1 MNNPPLRLP
10 NVQARPSNKYYAP
23 NPSGPQPLAPI
34 QPPAPQDTQMATA
47 MGNFAQQLLTF
58 GSTLKKQEITNV
70 EEAENLK
77 VERMN
82 VEEARAYSKTVA
94 REAEQAGVIDF
105 GTNFYRIEAAQRATA
120 RKMMREVYAP
130 MLVEAEKR
138 MTDPMNPANPQ
149 DYAKQALQGA
159 MEHEG
164 ITGFYGQSEA
174 TALYQQMADP
184 WIEQVRR
191 KRGERMVALNE
202 ELLVGDAVS
211 ALNKYRDEGTAFADV
226 LIEIESTTDDYYD
239 LTGES
244 GREHTLKGV
253 QAYFTTQISKAIA
266 EKDQESLDE
275 LETLLVLIRDKGKE
289 AEYTGAFNFNDVQ
302 QQGLEEMDARL
313 AIAQRRLDDQTD
325 NERADDNRDVSDA
338 VSTYMLANPDNLS
351 TSHTDKAYQDM
362 MSHLDTEVAAGNITR
377 TAVTSYMANEWKGT
391 YTQFT
396 DEGQSPKGLMD
407 EMVTLVLNNPN
418 HEEVK
423 AIVTGSALTGLE
435 KITVLNLITARQVQA
450 VQDINLANNIHRN
463 LLDDVDLQADIV
475 EAKVNASVGGD
486 PAYSDTVA
494 LLPHMIRKYAK
505 DLVVN
510 TRKNTIGT
518 DEEKRL
524 AADAALDLLVKNVGN
539 IMSQTDAGVD
549 FDITE
554 ARTLGL
560 PDDMIRQMERVS
572 QSVREVQLSNNRVA
586 SEFKAGINIDEADW
600 AEVAPFAMIDDISAS
615 PVVIDAEDDRVTH
628 NKQVTAL
635 RETSHYV
642 FAYGRRVS
650 QLFGSTLQKHP
661 MKDGEALSRD
671 GKDTVD
677 VEATAHY
684 EQAARLRGLT
694 PEIMLGDHK
703 NEWGWDTGTKGIY
716 KDPRQTLMNNP
727 DTWLKDL
734 EEISN
739 VNTATM
745 EEDELFTKLNDDNDI
760 VIHYK
765 AYKSWVGENDAVSFN
780 QFVQSQ
786 IKGIGH
792 YTLPKAP
799 KTLMDKL
806 NGK

>member
-94 REAEQAGVIDF
+94 REAEKSGVIDF

-149 DYAKQALQGA
+149 DYAKQVLQEA
-159 MEHEG
+159 MENEG

-211 ALNKYRDEGTAFADV
+211 ALHKYKDGDTSFADV
-226 LIEIESTTDDYYD
+226 LNEIESTTDDYYD

-244 GREHTLKGV
+244 GREHTLRGV
-253 QAYFTTQISKAIA
+253 QAHFTTQISIAVA
-266 EKDQESLDE
+266 EKDQESLDD
-275 LETLLVLIRDKGKE
+275 LESLLVLIRDKGKE
-289 AEYTGAFNFNDVQ
+289 SAYTGAFNFNDVQ

-313 AIAQRRLDDQTD
+313 AIAQRKLDDQTD
-325 NERADDNRDVSDA
+325 NERAGDNRDVSDA
-338 VSTYMLANPDNLS
+338 VSAYMLANPDNLS
-351 TSHTDKAYQDM
+351 TAHTDKAYQDM
-362 MSHLDTEVAAGNITR
+362 MSHLDTEIGLGNITR
-377 TAVTSYMANEWKGT
+377 NAVTSYMANEWKGT

-396 DEGQSPKGLMD
+396 DDGKSPKGLMD
-407 EMVTLVLNNPN
+407 DMVTLVLNNPN
-418 HEEVK
+418 RDAVK
-423 AIVTGSALTGLE
+423 AIVTGSDLTGRE
-435 KITVLNLITARQVQA
+435 KITVLNLIEQMQIQA
-450 VQDINLANNIHRN
+450 VQDVSLAKNIHIDA
-463 LLDDVDLQADIV
+463 LDNVDLRADIV
-475 EAKVNASVGGD
+475 ADAVNNAVGDD

-494 LLPHMIRKYAK
+494 ILPHMLRKHALE
-505 DLVVN
+505 LVTR
-510 TRKNTIGT
+510 TRKDTVGT
-518 DEEKRL
+518 DEDKRL
-524 AADAALDLLVKNVGN
+524 AADAAVTLLVKNVEDV
-539 IMSQTDAGVD
+539 MSRTDVGVD

-554 ARTLGL
+554 ARSLGL

-572 QSVREVQLSNNRVA
+572 QSVRDFQLSQNRVA
-586 SEFKAGINIDEADW
+586 GEFKAGINIDENDW
-600 AEVAPFAMIDDISAS
+600 ADVAPFAMIDDISAS
-615 PVVIDAEDDRVTH
+615 PVVIYGEDDRVTH
-628 NKQVTAL
+628 NKQITAL
-635 RETSHYV
+635 REKSHYV
-642 FAYGRRVS
+642 FVYGRRVS
-650 QLFGSTLQKHP
+650 RLFGSSLQKHP

-671 GKDTVD
+671 GTDTVD

-684 EQAARLRGLT
+684 EQAARLGGLT
-694 PEIMLGDHK
+694 PAMMLGDHK

-734 EEISN
+734 EEISS
-739 VNTATM
+739 VNTSTM
-745 EEDELFTKLNDDNDI
+745 EEDELFETLNDDNDI

-806 NGK
+806 NGN

>member
-1 MNNPPLRLP
+1 
-10 NVQARPSNKYYAP
+10 
-23 NPSGPQPLAPI
+23 
-34 QPPAPQDTQMATA
+34 MATA

-94 REAEQAGVIDF
+94 REAEKSGVIDF

-149 DYAKQALQGA
+149 DYAKQVLQEA
-159 MEHEG
+159 MENEG

-211 ALNKYRDEGTAFADV
+211 ALHKYKDGDTSFADV
-226 LIEIESTTDDYYD
+226 LNEIESTTDDYYD

-244 GREHTLKGV
+244 GREHTLRGV
-253 QAYFTTQISKAIA
+253 QAHFTTQISIAVA
-266 EKDQESLDE
+266 EKDQESLDD
-275 LETLLVLIRDKGKE
+275 LESLLVLIRDKGKE
-289 AEYTGAFNFNDVQ
+289 SAYTGAFNFNDVQ

-313 AIAQRRLDDQTD
+313 AIAQRKLDDQTD
-325 NERADDNRDVSDA
+325 NERAGDNRDVSDA
-338 VSTYMLANPDNLS
+338 VSAYMLANPDNLS
-351 TSHTDKAYQDM
+351 TAHTDKAYQDM
-362 MSHLDTEVAAGNITR
+362 MSHLDTEIGLGNITR
-377 TAVTSYMANEWKGT
+377 NAVTSYMANEWKGT

-396 DEGQSPKGLMD
+396 DDGKSPKGLMD
-407 EMVTLVLNNPN
+407 DMVTLVLNNPN
-418 HEEVK
+418 RDAVK
-423 AIVTGSALTGLE
+423 AIVTGSDLTGRE
-435 KITVLNLITARQVQA
+435 KITVLNLIEQMQIQA
-450 VQDINLANNIHRN
+450 VQDVSLAKNIHIDA
-463 LLDDVDLQADIV
+463 LDNVDLRADIV
-475 EAKVNASVGGD
+475 ADAVNNAVGDD

-494 LLPHMIRKYAK
+494 ILPHMLRKHALE
-505 DLVVN
+505 LVTR
-510 TRKNTIGT
+510 TRKDTVGT
-518 DEEKRL
+518 DEDKRL
-524 AADAALDLLVKNVGN
+524 AADAAVTLLVKNVEDV
-539 IMSQTDAGVD
+539 MSRTDVGVD

-554 ARTLGL
+554 ARSLGL

-572 QSVREVQLSNNRVA
+572 QSVRDFQLSQNRVA
-586 SEFKAGINIDEADW
+586 GEFKAGINIDENDW
-600 AEVAPFAMIDDISAS
+600 ADVAPFAMIDDISAS
-615 PVVIDAEDDRVTH
+615 PVVIYGEDDRVTH
-628 NKQVTAL
+628 NKQITAL
-635 RETSHYV
+635 REKSHYV
-642 FAYGRRVS
+642 FVYGRRVS
-650 QLFGSTLQKHP
+650 RLFGSSLQKHP

-671 GKDTVD
+671 GTDTVD

-684 EQAARLRGLT
+684 EQAARLGGLT
-694 PEIMLGDHK
+694 PAMMLGDHK

-734 EEISN
+734 EEISS
-739 VNTATM
+739 VNTSTM
-745 EEDELFTKLNDDNDI
+745 EEDELFETLNDDNDI

-806 NGK
+806 NGN